1 MSGSVEGR
9 FMFAAGLRE
18 PITVPKGTLARLQEH
33 VRWVEE
39 TLGLTVEKYR
49 DNPARW
55 RSTEPGIEVN
65 DKTLCAVAM
74 DHEQWVDGLWD
85 DLSKWHKEP
94 PTGETETLTPADA
107 ATFWHGLQKI
117 DVPVERWSRDYH
129 KERMKEA
136 FEIMR
141 GRGEGVSFGAK
152 PLTPGQ
158 ASSVIWVIEEILG
171 INKHD
176 CRMEAPREW
185 CRTKS
190 GAMRLTQLDEL
201 QPSGSYDGNG
211 YEWCERCGAVAQASN
226 WGRFPCPRRK
236 CPVRAANGDDE

>member
-39 TLGLTVEKYR
+39 TLGLTVEKYL
-49 DNPARW
+49 DNPAHW
-55 RSTEPGIEVN
+55 RSTDPGRDVS
-65 DKTLCAVAM
+65 DTALCAVAM
-74 DHEQWVDGLWD
+74 EHNQWMDRLWE
-85 DLSKWHKEP
+85 DLGKWSEKP
-94 PTGETETLTPADA
+94 PTGETEMLTPADA

-117 DVPVERWSRDYH
+117 EVPVERWSRECH

-171 INKHD
+171 ISNQD
-176 CRMEAPREW
+176 CDMAAPREW
-185 CRTKS
+185 RQTKG

-201 QPSGSYDGNG
+201 QPSGSHDGEG
-211 YEWCERCGAVAQASN
+211 YVYCDQCGPVMPHDTFTRYMS
-226 WGRFPCPRRK
+226 CPRKK
-236 CPVRAANGDDE
+236 CPIREEEDE